1 MQTSK
6 FRAKLQNSISASKL
20 SFDNPPEN
28 VSYQNTNPLKYNN
41 SGFVYH
47 MESLY
52 RDNTNDKYELCS
64 RKDTISQNIKY
75 TNS

>member
-6 FRAKLQNSISASKL
+6 FRTKLQNSMSASKL
-20 SFDNPPEN
+20 LFDNPSEN
-28 VSYQNTNPLKYNN
+28 MSYQNMKQIIYN

-52 RDNTNDKYELCS
+52 RDNANDKYELCS

-75 TNS
+75 INS

>member
-6 FRAKLQNSISASKL
+6 FRTKLQNSISASKL
-20 SFDNPPEN
+20 LFDIPPEN
-28 VSYQNTNPLKYNN
+28 VIYQNMKQISNN
-41 SGFVYH
+41 GGFVYH

-52 RDNTNDKYELCS
+52 RDNSNDKYELCGRS
-64 RKDTISQNIKY
+64 DTTSQNTKY